1 MKLAWHRSP
10 CREAR
15 LRPLNP
21 LVMETPMKP
30 KPLTQTAKVNK
41 LFVFSL
47 LILGWV
53 LTGMTIAKTTF

>member
-10 CREAR
+10 CREAG
-15 LRPLNP
+15 LLASNP

-30 KPLTQTAKVNK
+30 KPLAQTAKVNK

-47 LILGWV
+47 LVLGWI
-53 LTGMTIAKTTF
+53 LTGMTIANTTL